1 MSTTGVETARV
12 PSAEVTGLKGWLVTT
27 MTKRMFGQT
36 PESIGVMWHHQ
47 KIFMDLAGIGRKVE
61 SWDELDRNLATYA
74 TMAAAARIGCS
85 WCLDFGY
92 FLAHTKGL
100 DETKAREVPRWRE
113 SDVFT
118 PLERRVLEY
127 AEAMCETPPTVT
139 DELSA
144 ALRED
149 LGTAGLIELTV
160 RVGFMNLSA
169 RSNVALGIH
178 SEEFADACGLAP
190 LAKPGVASQP

>member
-1 MSTTGVETARV
+1 MSTTARI
-12 PSAEVTGLKGWLVTT
+12 PSADVSGPKGWLLRT
-27 MTKRMFGQT
+27 MTKRMFGRT

-47 KIFMDLAGIGRKVE
+47 KVFSGLAGVGRKVE
-61 SWDELDRNLATYA
+61 SWDELDKNLASLA

-92 FLAHTKGL
+92 FMAHNKGL
-100 DETKAREVPRWRE
+100 DETKAREVPRWRG

-127 AEAMCETPPTVT
+127 AEGMSETPPAVT

-144 ALRED
+144 ELLEE
-149 LGTAGLIELTV
+149 LGAAGLIELTA
-160 RVGFMNLSA
+160 RVGFMNLSS

-178 SEEFADACGLAP
+178 SEEFADACGLPP
-190 LAKPGVASQP
+190 LAAPDVAVPSQP